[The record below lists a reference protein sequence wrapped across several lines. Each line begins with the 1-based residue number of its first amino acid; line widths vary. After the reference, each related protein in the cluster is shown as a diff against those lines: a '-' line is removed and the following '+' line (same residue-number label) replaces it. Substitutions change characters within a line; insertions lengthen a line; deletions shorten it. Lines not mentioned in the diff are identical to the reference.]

1 MVGIRASSPRAR
13 GAARQSRYEVS
24 ISLHGERTPLQSIRA
39 QIINAM
45 RATLFGDFIGDRVI
59 FKYERVVPHDNAFA
73 DYITLNLGETPVGNY
88 WLTLEIL
95 DRVSGRTASRT
106 MRLTIRE

>member
-1 MVGIRASSPRAR
+1 
-13 GAARQSRYEVS
+13 VS
-24 ISLHGERTPLQSIRA
+24 ISLQGERTPMQSIRA

-59 FKYERVVPHDNAFA
+59 FTYDRVVPHGEAFA

-88 WLTLEIL
+88 WLTLDIL
-95 DRVSGRTASRT
+95 DRVSGRKATRT
-106 MRLTIRE
+106 MRLTIHE